1 MEVYREKKDKEKIS
15 IISAYAL
22 LNIGDKEKNYSGIK
36 LIKLIEENLT
46 RDYYARNKALK
57 VLKKLN

>member
-1 MEVYREKKDKEKIS
+1 MEVYKEKKDEEKIS

-22 LNIGDKEKNYSGIK
+22 LTISDKEKNYNGIK

>member
-22 LNIGDKEKNYSGIK
+22 LNIDDKEKNYNGIK